1 MSFSAADKSCICL
14 KALAE
19 LELELGLI
27 AWECGL
33 TGAKQV
39 HADPVNPERNMSNS
53 KANILTQLFT
63 V

>member
-19 LELELGLI
+19 LELEPGLI
-27 AWECGL
+27 VWEYVP

-39 HADPVNPERNMSNS
+39 PVSPTKIQTDILHS
-53 KANILTQLFT
+53 KANILTQL
-63 V
+63 VV